1 MRSVSPPV
9 SMAVDSG
16 VRYRECRFTL
26 TVTVENLLSPY
37 CEPATRKRY
46 VVVTVGVT
54 VTLELV
60 VTAPTELS
68 MEPVPLTNVAVRVV
82 LSP

>member
-1 MRSVSPPV
+1 M
-9 SMAVDSG
+9 
-16 VRYRECRFTL
+16 
-26 TVTVENLLSPY
+26 TVENLLSPY
-37 CEPATRKRY
+37 CDPATCKRY

-54 VTLELV
+54 VILELL